1 MNIALSSDEQG
12 FRDEVRAFLAESLP
26 ASVSRAS
33 RLSTGVFVD
42 PPWTGEWHQALYRK
56 GWITPFWPVEYGGCD
71 WTPTQRYIFDIEC
84 ARAGAPIVAPM
95 AIGLVGPVL
104 CQFGSDWQKAHYL
117 PRIREGV
124 DYWCQGFSEPGAGS
138 DLSSLKTAA
147 VRDGDEYVVDGSKMW
162 TTHAHFAD
170 MIFALVR
177 TAREERQQQGIS
189 FLLIDMR
196 SAGIDVRPIITL
208 AGDHEVNQV
217 FFDHVRVPVANLVGE
232 EGRGWDYAK
241 FLLEFERG
249 GGAPSIRCRLALE
262 RYREILRNESD
273 GDGKLIGA
281 DDMLIELGR
290 LEAEVMALEMLDMRQ
305 VAAREATARPGPMA
319 SVVKTL
325 GSELQQKIARAA
337 VAALGH
343 DALPDIAFQPPDFA
357 APNNNPVP
365 EHGWTITRSHL
376 NGLAGTIFGGASE
389 VQRDII
395 ARMVIEG

>member
-1 MNIALSSDEQG
+1 MNIALTPGEQS
-12 FRDEVRAFLAESLP
+12 FRDEVLMFLAESLP

-42 PPWTGEWHQALYRK
+42 PPWSREWHLALFRK
-56 GWITPFWPVEYGGCD
+56 GWITPSWPVEHGGCD
-71 WTPTQRYIFDIEC
+71 WTPTQRYIFDTEC
-84 ARAGAPIVAPM
+84 ARANAPIVAPM
-95 AIGLVGPVL
+95 AIGLVGPVI

-117 PRIREGV
+117 PRIRGGE

-147 VRDGDEYVVDGSKMW
+147 VRDGDEYVVNGSKIW

-170 MIFALVR
+170 MMFALVR
-177 TAREERQQQGIS
+177 TSREERQQQGIS

-196 SAGIDVRPIITL
+196 SEGLDVRPIVTL

-217 FFDHVRVPVANLVGE
+217 FFDNVRVPVANLVGE

-249 GGAPSIRCRLALE
+249 AGAPSIRCRMALE
-262 RYREILRNESD
+262 RYREILRNECD
-273 GDGKLIGA
+273 GDGKLIEA
-281 DDMLIELGR
+281 DDILIELGR

-305 VAAREATARPGPMA
+305 VAARQAAVRPGPMA

-325 GSELQQKIARAA
+325 GSELQQKISRSA

-343 DALPDIAFQPPDFA
+343 DALPDIAFEPPHFS
-357 APNNNPVP
+357 APNDNPVP
-365 EHGWTITRSHL
+365 EHGWAVTRSHL

-395 ARMVIEG
+395 ARMVID